1 MKRSGPLPMLVGG
14 VLIVALLITLLVKGG
29 WLIWLPVGMALL
41 VIYHLGGT
49 LSR

>member
-14 VLIVALLITLLVKGG
+14 VFIVGLLITLRVKGG

-41 VIYHLGGT
+41 VFYHLGRT
-49 LSR
+49 RSR